1 MLTLLHTSDWHLGRR
16 LYGKPRY
23 DEFKQFLDWQLQTLR
38 EQKVDVLLIAGDIFD
53 TTAPSNQAQN
63 LYYDFLSQVCHTDCR
78 HVIIV
83 AGNHDSASFLE
94 APKQLLKAFNIHI
107 IGSMTDTPTDE
118 VITLSDKAGQ
128 PELIVMAVP
137 YLRDRDVR
145 TVGHGE
151 RLDDKERKLAQG
163 IKAHYAQIA
172 DIAIAQQAQLHAKY
186 KRSIPIVATGHL
198 FTVGGQ
204 TMEGDGVRDLYVGS
218 LGSIGA
224 EIFHPQIDYV
234 ALGHLHIP
242 QAVGGQPHI
251 RYAGSPIAM
260 GFGESRQQKQVHLLR
275 FDADPDLL
283 SQPLQTLTIQKKPLV
298 SAPTPVKKRKSVS
311 HASMDLFADEALPE
325 SSMLGAINAEAGIN
339 AEVDAQTTYEAGYD
353 TPSAHLSGQPNG
365 QVIGQPYNL
374 AKLSDT
380 TLLQSLPVPVFQSIQ
395 TLKGDWQTI
404 KTRLHTLKKSQQ
416 SVWLEVVYDGQE
428 VVGDLSE
435 KIAELVKDS
444 RLEVLRIKNQQKR
457 DQVMQSQRMDE
468 SLEELNPTQ
477 VFERCLIAHQVLEE
491 QKPILWSRYTEV
503 IESLQGGQ
511 Q

>member
-151 RLDDKERKLAQG
+151 RLEDKERKLTQG

-325 SSMLGAINAEAGIN
+325 SSMFDAINAEAGIN

-380 TLLQSLPVPVFQSIQ
+380 TLLQSLPVPVFQPMQ

>member
-63 LYYDFLSQVCHTDCR
+63 LYYDFLSQVCDTDCR

-94 APKQLLKAFNIHI
+94 APKQLLKSFNIHI

-128 PELIVMAVP
+128 AELIVMAVP

-172 DIAIAQQAQLHAKY
+172 DIAIAQQAQLKAKY
-186 KRSIPIVATGHL
+186 KRTIPIVATGHL

-353 TPSAHLSGQPNG
+353 TPSYHLSGQMS
-365 QVIGQPYNL
+365 VQPYNV

-404 KTRLHTLKKSQQ
+404 KTSLHSLKKSQQ

-435 KIAELVKDS
+435 KIAELVKDA

-491 QKPILWSRYTEV
+491 QKPMLWSRYTEV
-503 IESLQGGQ
+503 LESLQGGQ

>member
-94 APKQLLKAFNIHI
+94 APKQLLKAFNLHI
-107 IGSMTDTPTDE
+107 SGSMTDTPTDE
-118 VITLSDKAGQ
+118 VITLSDKSEQ

-151 RLDDKERKLAQG
+151 RLEDKERKLTQG

-325 SSMLGAINAEAGIN
+325 SSMLEAINTEAAINAEA
-339 AEVDAQTTYEAGYD
+339 DAQASHKAQYD
-353 TPSAHLSGQPNG
+353 TPSYPLSGQP
-365 QVIGQPYNL
+365 YNI

-468 SLEELNPTQ
+468 SLEALNPTQ

-491 QKPILWSRYTEV
+491 QKPMLWSRYTEV
-503 IESLQGGQ
+503 LESLQGGQ

>member
-63 LYYDFLSQVCHTDCR
+63 LYYDFLSQVCDTDCR

-107 IGSMTDTPTDE
+107 IGSMTDTLTDE

-172 DIAIAQQAQLHAKY
+172 DIAIAQQAQLKAKY
-186 KRSIPIVATGHL
+186 KRRIPIVATGHL

-242 QAVGGQPHI
+242 QVVGGQPHI

-275 FDADPDLL
+275 FDANPELL

-298 SAPTPVKKRKSVS
+298 SAPTPVKKRKMVS
-311 HASMDLFADEALPE
+311 HTSMDLFADEALPE
-325 SSMLGAINAEAGIN
+325 SSMLEAINTDADIN
-339 AEVDAQTTYEAGYD
+339 AEVDAQATHEAQYD
-353 TPSAHLSGQPNG
+353 TPSYHLSGQP
-365 QVIGQPYNL
+365 YNI
-374 AKLSDT
+374 AKLNDT

-404 KTRLHTLKKSQQ
+404 KSSLHSLKKSQQ

-457 DQVMQSQRMDE
+457 DQVMQSQHIDE

-491 QKPILWSRYTEV
+491 QKPMLWSRYTEV
-503 IESLQGGQ
+503 LESLQGGQ

>member
-118 VITLSDKAGQ
+118 VITLSDKSEQ

-151 RLDDKERKLAQG
+151 RLEDKERKLTQG

-224 EIFHPQIDYV
+224 EIFHPHIDYV

-325 SSMLGAINAEAGIN
+325 SSMLEAINTEAAINAEA
-339 AEVDAQTTYEAGYD
+339 DAQASHKAQYD
-353 TPSAHLSGQPNG
+353 TPSYPLSGQP
-365 QVIGQPYNL
+365 YNI

>member
-118 VITLSDKAGQ
+118 VITLSDKLGQ

-172 DIAIAQQAQLHAKY
+172 DIAIAQQAQLKAKY
-186 KRSIPIVATGHL
+186 KRTIPIVATGHL

-275 FDADPDLL
+275 FDANPNLL

-298 SAPTPVKKRKSVS
+298 SAPTPVKKRKMVS

-325 SSMLGAINAEAGIN
+325 PSMLGAINAEAGIN
-339 AEVDAQTTYEAGYD
+339 AEVDAQASHKAGYD

-365 QVIGQPYNL
+365 QIIGQPYNI

-380 TLLQSLPVPVFQSIQ
+380 TLLQSLPVPVFQPIQ

-404 KTRLHTLKKSQQ
+404 KTSLHSLKKSQQ

-435 KIAELVKDS
+435 KIAELVKDA

-491 QKPILWSRYTEV
+491 QKPMLWSRYTEV
-503 IESLQGGQ
+503 LESLQGGQ

>member
-118 VITLSDKAGQ
+118 VITLSDKSEQ

-151 RLDDKERKLAQG
+151 RLDDKERKLTQG

-275 FDADPDLL
+275 FDANPDLL

-325 SSMLGAINAEAGIN
+325 SSMLEAINTEAAINAEA
-339 AEVDAQTTYEAGYD
+339 DAQASHKAQYD
-353 TPSAHLSGQPNG
+353 TPSYPLSGQP
-365 QVIGQPYNL
+365 YNI

>member
-107 IGSMTDTPTDE
+107 IGSMSDTPTDE
-118 VITLSDKAGQ
+118 VITLSDKSEQ

-151 RLDDKERKLAQG
+151 RLEDKERKLTQG

-172 DIAIAQQAQLHAKY
+172 DIAIAQQAQLKAKY

-325 SSMLGAINAEAGIN
+325 SSMLEAINTEAAINAEA
-339 AEVDAQTTYEAGYD
+339 DAQASHKAQYD
-353 TPSAHLSGQPNG
+353 TPSYPLSGQP
-365 QVIGQPYNL
+365 YNI

-404 KTRLHTLKKSQQ
+404 KTRLHSLKKSQQ

>member
-118 VITLSDKAGQ
+118 VITLSDKSEQ

-151 RLDDKERKLAQG
+151 RLEDKERKLTQG

-325 SSMLGAINAEAGIN
+325 SSMLEAINTEAAINAEA
-339 AEVDAQTTYEAGYD
+339 DAQASHKAQYD
-353 TPSAHLSGQPNG
+353 TPSYPLSGQP
-365 QVIGQPYNL
+365 YNI

-457 DQVMQSQRMDE
+457 DQVMQSQRIDE
-468 SLEELNPTQ
+468 SLEALNPTQ

-503 IESLQGGQ
+503 LESLQGGQ

>member
-63 LYYDFLSQVCHTDCR
+63 LYYDFLSQVCDTDCR

-163 IKAHYAQIA
+163 IKAHYGQIA
-172 DIAIAQQAQLHAKY
+172 DIAIARQAQLKAKY
-186 KRSIPIVATGHL
+186 KRTIPIVATGHL

-275 FDADPDLL
+275 FDANPDLL

-298 SAPTPVKKRKSVS
+298 SAPTPVKKRKMVS
-311 HASMDLFADEALPE
+311 HTSMDLFADEALPE
-325 SSMLGAINAEAGIN
+325 SSMLEAINTDADIN
-339 AEVDAQTTYEAGYD
+339 AEVDAQATHEAQYD
-353 TPSAHLSGQPNG
+353 TPSYHLSGQP
-365 QVIGQPYNL
+365 YNI
-374 AKLSDT
+374 AKLNDT

-404 KTRLHTLKKSQQ
+404 KSSLHSLKKSQQ

-457 DQVMQSQRMDE
+457 DQVMQSQRIDE

-491 QKPILWSRYTEV
+491 QKPMLWSRYTEV
-503 IESLQGGQ
+503 LESLQGGQ

>member
-63 LYYDFLSQVCHTDCR
+63 LYYDFLSQVCDTECR

-118 VITLSDKAGQ
+118 VITLSDKSEQ

-151 RLDDKERKLAQG
+151 RLEDKERKLTQG

-325 SSMLGAINAEAGIN
+325 SSMLEAINTEAAINAEA
-339 AEVDAQTTYEAGYD
+339 DAQASHKAQYD
-353 TPSAHLSGQPNG
+353 TPSYPLSGQP
-365 QVIGQPYNL
+365 YNI

>member
-63 LYYDFLSQVCHTDCR
+63 LYYDFLSQVCDTDCR

-94 APKQLLKAFNIHI
+94 APKQLLKSFNIHI

-128 PELIVMAVP
+128 AELIVMAVP

-172 DIAIAQQAQLHAKY
+172 DIAIAQQAQLKAKY
-186 KRSIPIVATGHL
+186 KRTIPIVATGHL

-275 FDADPDLL
+275 FDANPDLL

-298 SAPTPVKKRKSVS
+298 SAPTPVKKRKMVS
-311 HASMDLFADEALPE
+311 HASMDLFADEELPE
-325 SSMLGAINAEAGIN
+325 PSMLGAINAEAGIN
-339 AEVDAQTTYEAGYD
+339 AEVDAQASHKAGYD

-380 TLLQSLPVPVFQSIQ
+380 TLLQSLPVPVFQPIQ

-404 KTRLHTLKKSQQ
+404 KTRLHSLKKSQQ
-416 SVWLEVVYDGQE
+416 SVWLEVVYDGEE

-435 KIAELVKDS
+435 KIAELVNDS

-491 QKPILWSRYTEV
+491 QKPMLWSRYTEV
-503 IESLQGGQ
+503 LESLHGGHQ
-511 Q
+511 

>member
-107 IGSMTDTPTDE
+107 IGSMSDTPTDE

-128 PELIVMAVP
+128 AELIVMAVP

-172 DIAIAQQAQLHAKY
+172 DIAIAQQAQLKAKY

-275 FDADPDLL
+275 FDANPDLL

-298 SAPTPVKKRKSVS
+298 SAPTPVKKRKRMS
-311 HASMDLFADEALPE
+311 HTSMDLFADEALPE
-325 SSMLGAINAEAGIN
+325 SAMLGAINTETEIN
-339 AEVDAQTTYEAGYD
+339 AEVDAQASHKAGYD
-353 TPSAHLSGQPNG
+353 KPGDHLSGQP
-365 QVIGQPYNL
+365 YNI

-380 TLLQSLPVPVFQSIQ
+380 TLLQSLPVPVFQPMQ

-404 KTRLHTLKKSQQ
+404 KTRLHSLKKSQQ

-491 QKPILWSRYTEV
+491 QKPMLWSRYTEV
-503 IESLQGGQ
+503 LESLQGGQ

>member
-118 VITLSDKAGQ
+118 VITLSDKSEQ

-151 RLDDKERKLAQG
+151 RLEDKERKLTQG

-325 SSMLGAINAEAGIN
+325 SSMLEAINTEAAINAEA
-339 AEVDAQTTYEAGYD
+339 DAQASHKAQYD
-353 TPSAHLSGQPNG
+353 TPSYPLSGQP
-365 QVIGQPYNL
+365 YNI

-477 VFERCLIAHQVLEE
+477 VFERCLVAHQVLEE
-491 QKPILWSRYTEV
+491 QKPMLWSRYTEV
-503 IESLQGGQ
+503 LESLQGGQ

>member
-118 VITLSDKAGQ
+118 VITLSDKLGQ

-163 IKAHYAQIA
+163 IKTHYAQIA
-172 DIAIAQQAQLHAKY
+172 DIAIAQQAQLQANY
-186 KRSIPIVATGHL
+186 KRTIPIVATGHL

-275 FDADPDLL
+275 FDANPDLL

-298 SAPTPVKKRKSVS
+298 SAPTPVNKRKRMS
-311 HASMDLFADEALPE
+311 HMSMDLFTDEALPE
-325 SSMLGAINAEAGIN
+325 SSMLGAINTEAEIN
-339 AEVDAQTTYEAGYD
+339 AEIDAQVSHKAGYD
-353 TPSAHLSGQPNG
+353 TPSYHLSGQPSG

-380 TLLQSLPVPVFQSIQ
+380 TLLQSLPVPVFQLIQ

-404 KTRLHTLKKSQQ
+404 KTSLHSLKKSQQ

-435 KIAELVKDS
+435 KIAELVKGS

-457 DQVMQSQRMDE
+457 DQVMQSQRIDE

-477 VFERCLIAHQVLEE
+477 VFERCLVAHQVLEE
-491 QKPILWSRYTEV
+491 QKPMLCSRYTEV
-503 IESLQGGQ
+503 LESLQGGQ

>member
-118 VITLSDKAGQ
+118 VITLSDKSEQ

-151 RLDDKERKLAQG
+151 RLEDKERKLTQG

-325 SSMLGAINAEAGIN
+325 SSMLEAINTEAAINAEA
-339 AEVDAQTTYEAGYD
+339 DAQASHKAQYD
-353 TPSAHLSGQPNG
+353 TPSYPLSGQP
-365 QVIGQPYNL
+365 YNI

-380 TLLQSLPVPVFQSIQ
+380 TFLQSLPVPVFQPMQ

>member
-118 VITLSDKAGQ
+118 VITLSDKSEQ

-151 RLDDKERKLAQG
+151 RLEDKERKLTQG

-298 SAPTPVKKRKSVS
+298 SAPTPVNKHKMVS
-311 HASMDLFADEALPE
+311 HTSMDLFADEALPE
-325 SSMLGAINAEAGIN
+325 SSMLEAINTEAAINAEA
-339 AEVDAQTTYEAGYD
+339 DAQASHKAQYD
-353 TPSAHLSGQPNG
+353 TPSYPLSGQP
-365 QVIGQPYNL
+365 YNI

-503 IESLQGGQ
+503 LESLQGGQ

>member
-118 VITLSDKAGQ
+118 VITLSDKSEQ

-151 RLDDKERKLAQG
+151 RLEDKERKLTQG

-503 IESLQGGQ
+503 LESLQGGQ

>member
-38 EQKVDVLLIAGDIFD
+38 EQKVDVLLISGDIFD

-172 DIAIAQQAQLHAKY
+172 DIAIAQQAQLQAKY
-186 KRSIPIVATGHL
+186 KRTIPIVATGHL

-242 QAVGGQPHI
+242 QVVGGQPHI

-275 FDADPDLL
+275 FDAKPDLL

-311 HASMDLFADEALPE
+311 HTSMDLFADEELPE
-325 SSMLGAINAEAGIN
+325 PSMLGAINTEADIN
-339 AEVDAQTTYEAGYD
+339 AEVDAQASHKAGYD
-353 TPSAHLSGQPNG
+353 TPSYHLSGQP
-365 QVIGQPYNL
+365 YNI
-374 AKLSDT
+374 AKLNDT

-404 KTRLHTLKKSQQ
+404 KTSLHSLKKAQQ

-491 QKPILWSRYTEV
+491 QKPMLWSRYTEV
-503 IESLQGGQ
+503 LESLQGGQ

>member
-151 RLDDKERKLAQG
+151 CLDDKERKLAQG

-172 DIAIAQQAQLHAKY
+172 DIAIAQQAQLKAKY

-275 FDADPDLL
+275 FDANPDLL
-283 SQPLQTLTIQKKPLV
+283 SQPLQTLIIQKKPLV

-325 SSMLGAINAEAGIN
+325 SSMLEAINTEAAINAEA
-339 AEVDAQTTYEAGYD
+339 DAQASHKAQYD
-353 TPSAHLSGQPNG
+353 TPSYPLSGQP
-365 QVIGQPYNL
+365 YNI

>member
-78 HVIIV
+78 HVIII

-118 VITLSDKAGQ
+118 VITLSDKSGQ

-172 DIAIAQQAQLHAKY
+172 DIAIARQAQLQAKY

-242 QAVGGQPHI
+242 QVVGGQPHI

-275 FDADPDLL
+275 FDANPDLL
-283 SQPLQTLTIQKKPLV
+283 SQPLQTLTIQKKPPV
-298 SAPTPVKKRKSVS
+298 SEPTPVNKRKRMS
-311 HASMDLFADEALPE
+311 HTSMDLFADEALPE
-325 SSMLGAINAEAGIN
+325 SAMLGAINAEAEIN
-339 AEVDAQTTYEAGYD
+339 AEVDAQASHEAQYD
-353 TPSAHLSGQPNG
+353 TPIAHLSGQP
-365 QVIGQPYNL
+365 YNI

-404 KTRLHTLKKSQQ
+404 KSSLHSLKKSQQ

-457 DQVMQSQRMDE
+457 DQVMQSQRIDE

-503 IESLQGGQ
+503 LESLQGGQ

>member
-118 VITLSDKAGQ
+118 VITLSDKVGQ
-128 PELIVMAVP
+128 AELIVMAVP

-172 DIAIAQQAQLHAKY
+172 DIAIAQQAQLKAKY
-186 KRSIPIVATGHL
+186 KRTIPIVATGHL

-275 FDADPDLL
+275 FDAKPDLL

-298 SAPTPVKKRKSVS
+298 SAPTPVKKRKMVS

-339 AEVDAQTTYEAGYD
+339 AEVDAQASHKAGYD

-365 QVIGQPYNL
+365 QVIGQPYNV

-404 KTRLHTLKKSQQ
+404 KTSLHSLKKSQQ

-435 KIAELVKDS
+435 KIAELVKGS

-491 QKPILWSRYTEV
+491 QKPMLWARYTEV
-503 IESLQGGQ
+503 LESLQGGQ

>member
-94 APKQLLKAFNIHI
+94 APKQLLKSFNIHI
-107 IGSMTDTPTDE
+107 IGSMSDTPTDE

-172 DIAIAQQAQLHAKY
+172 DIAIAQQAQLKAKY

-275 FDADPDLL
+275 FDANPDLL

-298 SAPTPVKKRKSVS
+298 SAPTPIKKRKMVS
-311 HASMDLFADEALPE
+311 HTSMDLFADEALPE
-325 SSMLGAINAEAGIN
+325 SSMLGAINTDADIN

-404 KTRLHTLKKSQQ
+404 KTRLHSLKKSQQ

-477 VFERCLIAHQVLEE
+477 VFERCLIAHQVMEE
-491 QKPILWSRYTEV
+491 QKPMLWARYTEV
-503 IESLQGGQ
+503 LESLQEGQ

>member
-118 VITLSDKAGQ
+118 MITLKDKSEQ

-151 RLDDKERKLAQG
+151 RLEDKERKLTQG

-311 HASMDLFADEALPE
+311 HASMDLFADEELPE
-325 SSMLGAINAEAGIN
+325 PSMLGAINAEAGIN

>member
-63 LYYDFLSQVCHTDCR
+63 LYYDFLSQVCDTDCR

-94 APKQLLKAFNIHI
+94 APKQLLKSFNIHI

-128 PELIVMAVP
+128 AELIVMAVP

-172 DIAIAQQAQLHAKY
+172 DIAIAQQAQLKAKY
-186 KRSIPIVATGHL
+186 KRTIPIVATGHL

-275 FDADPDLL
+275 FDANPDLL

-298 SAPTPVKKRKSVS
+298 SAPTPVKKRKRVS
-311 HASMDLFADEALPE
+311 HASMDLFADEELPE
-325 SSMLGAINAEAGIN
+325 PSMLGAINAEAGIN
-339 AEVDAQTTYEAGYD
+339 AEVDAQASHKAGYD

-404 KTRLHTLKKSQQ
+404 KTSLHSLKKSQQ
-416 SVWLEVVYDGQE
+416 SVWLEVVYDGEE

-435 KIAELVKDS
+435 KIAELVNDS

-491 QKPILWSRYTEV
+491 QKPMLWSRYTEV
-503 IESLQGGQ
+503 LESLHGGHQ
-511 Q
+511 

>member
-38 EQKVDVLLIAGDIFD
+38 EQKVDALLIAGDIFD

-63 LYYDFLSQVCHTDCR
+63 LYYDFLSQVCDTDCR

-172 DIAIAQQAQLHAKY
+172 DIAIAQQAQLKAKY
-186 KRSIPIVATGHL
+186 KRTIPIVATGHL

-275 FDADPDLL
+275 FDANPDLL

-298 SAPTPVKKRKSVS
+298 SAPTPVKKRKRVS
-311 HASMDLFADEALPE
+311 HASMDLFADEELPE
-325 SSMLGAINAEAGIN
+325 PSMLGAINAEAGIN
-339 AEVDAQTTYEAGYD
+339 AEVDAQASHKAGYD

-404 KTRLHTLKKSQQ
+404 KTRLHSLKKSQQ

-491 QKPILWSRYTEV
+491 QKPMLWSRYTEV
-503 IESLQGGQ
+503 LESLQGGQ

>member
-53 TTAPSNQAQN
+53 TTTPSNQAQN

-107 IGSMTDTPTDE
+107 IGSMSDTPTDE
-118 VITLSDKAGQ
+118 VITLSDKLGQ

-172 DIAIAQQAQLHAKY
+172 DIAIAQQAQLKAKY

-275 FDADPDLL
+275 FDANPDLL

-298 SAPTPVKKRKSVS
+298 SAPTPVKKRKRVS
-311 HASMDLFADEALPE
+311 HTSMDLFADEELPE
-325 SSMLGAINAEAGIN
+325 SAMLGAINTEAEIN
-339 AEVDAQTTYEAGYD
+339 AEVDAQASHKAGYD
-353 TPSAHLSGQPNG
+353 KPGDHLSGQP
-365 QVIGQPYNL
+365 YNI

-404 KTRLHTLKKSQQ
+404 KTSLHSLKKSQQ

-491 QKPILWSRYTEV
+491 QKPMLWSRYTEV
-503 IESLQGGQ
+503 LESLQGGQ

>member
-63 LYYDFLSQVCHTDCR
+63 LYYDFLSQVCDTDCR

-94 APKQLLKAFNIHI
+94 APKQLLKSFNIHI

-128 PELIVMAVP
+128 PELIIMAVP

-163 IKAHYAQIA
+163 IKAHYGQIA
-172 DIAIAQQAQLHAKY
+172 DIAIAQQAQLKAKY
-186 KRSIPIVATGHL
+186 KRTIPIVATGHL

-275 FDADPDLL
+275 FDANPDLL

-298 SAPTPVKKRKSVS
+298 SAPTPVKKRKMVS
-311 HASMDLFADEALPE
+311 HASMDLFADEELPE
-325 SSMLGAINAEAGIN
+325 PSMLGAINAEAGIN
-339 AEVDAQTTYEAGYD
+339 AEVDAQASHKAGYD

-404 KTRLHTLKKSQQ
+404 KTRLHSLKKSQQ

-491 QKPILWSRYTEV
+491 QKPMLWSRYTEV
-503 IESLQGGQ
+503 LESLQGGQ

>member
-1 MLTLLHTSDWHLGRR
+1 M
-16 LYGKPRY
+16 
-23 DEFKQFLDWQLQTLR
+23 
-38 EQKVDVLLIAGDIFD
+38 
-53 TTAPSNQAQN
+53 
-63 LYYDFLSQVCHTDCR
+63 
-78 HVIIV
+78 
-83 AGNHDSASFLE
+83 
-94 APKQLLKAFNIHI
+94 
-107 IGSMTDTPTDE
+107 
-118 VITLSDKAGQ
+118 
-128 PELIVMAVP
+128 
-137 YLRDRDVR
+137 R

-163 IKAHYAQIA
+163 IKAHYARIG
-172 DIAIAQQAQLHAKY
+172 DIAIAQQAQLQAKY
-186 KRSIPIVATGHL
+186 KRTIPIVATGHL

-218 LGSIGA
+218 LSSIGA

-242 QAVGGQPHI
+242 QVVGGQPHI

-275 FDADPDLL
+275 FDANSDLL

-311 HASMDLFADEALPE
+311 HTSMDLFADEELPE
-325 SSMLGAINAEAGIN
+325 PSMLGAINTEADIN
-339 AEVDAQTTYEAGYD
+339 AEVDAQASHKAGYD
-353 TPSAHLSGQPNG
+353 TPSYHLSGQIS
-365 QVIGQPYNL
+365 VKPYNV

-395 TLKGDWQTI
+395 TLKGDWQNI
-404 KTRLHTLKKSQQ
+404 KTSLHSLKKSQQ

-468 SLEELNPTQ
+468 SLEALNPTQ

-491 QKPILWSRYTEV
+491 QKPMLWSRYTEV
-503 IESLQGGQ
+503 LESLQGGQ

>member
-118 VITLSDKAGQ
+118 VITLSDKSEQ

-151 RLDDKERKLAQG
+151 RLEDKERKLTQG

-325 SSMLGAINAEAGIN
+325 SSMLEAINTEAAINAEA
-339 AEVDAQTTYEAGYD
+339 DAQASHKAQYD
-353 TPSAHLSGQPNG
+353 TPSYPLSGQP
-365 QVIGQPYNL
+365 YNI

-435 KIAELVKDS
+435 KIAELVKDA

-503 IESLQGGQ
+503 LESLQGGQ

>member
-63 LYYDFLSQVCHTDCR
+63 LYYDFLSQVCDTDCR

-118 VITLSDKAGQ
+118 VITLSDKSEQ

-151 RLDDKERKLAQG
+151 RLEDKERKLTQG

-275 FDADPDLL
+275 FDANPDLL
-283 SQPLQTLTIQKKPLV
+283 SQPLQTLTLQKKPLV
-298 SAPTPVKKRKSVS
+298 SAPTPVNKRKRMS

-325 SSMLGAINAEAGIN
+325 SSMLEAINTEAAINAEA
-339 AEVDAQTTYEAGYD
+339 DAQASHKAQYD
-353 TPSAHLSGQPNG
+353 TPSYPLSGQP
-365 QVIGQPYNL
+365 YNI

-491 QKPILWSRYTEV
+491 QKPMLWSRYTEV

>member
-63 LYYDFLSQVCHTDCR
+63 LYYDFLSQVCDTDCR

-128 PELIVMAVP
+128 AELIVMAVP

-172 DIAIAQQAQLHAKY
+172 DIAIAQQAQLKAKY
-186 KRSIPIVATGHL
+186 KRTIPIVATGHL

-275 FDADPDLL
+275 FDANPDLL

-298 SAPTPVKKRKSVS
+298 SAPTPVKKRKMVS
-311 HASMDLFADEALPE
+311 HASMDLFADEELPE
-325 SSMLGAINAEAGIN
+325 PSMLGAINAEAGIN
-339 AEVDAQTTYEAGYD
+339 AEVDAQASHKAGYD

-380 TLLQSLPVPVFQSIQ
+380 TLLQSLPVPVFQPIQ

-404 KTRLHTLKKSQQ
+404 KTSLHSLKKSQQ

-491 QKPILWSRYTEV
+491 QKPMLWSRYTEV
-503 IESLQGGQ
+503 LESLQGGQ

>member
-118 VITLSDKAGQ
+118 VITLSDKSEQ

-172 DIAIAQQAQLHAKY
+172 DIAIAQQAQLKAKY

-275 FDADPDLL
+275 FDAKPDLL

-325 SSMLGAINAEAGIN
+325 SSMLEAINTEAAINAEA
-339 AEVDAQTTYEAGYD
+339 DAQASHKAQYD
-353 TPSAHLSGQPNG
+353 TPSYPLSGQP
-365 QVIGQPYNL
+365 YNI

>member
-53 TTAPSNQAQN
+53 TTTPSNQAQN

-118 VITLSDKAGQ
+118 VITLSDKSEQ

-151 RLDDKERKLAQG
+151 RLDDKERKLTQG

-275 FDADPDLL
+275 FDAKPDLL

-311 HASMDLFADEALPE
+311 HTSMDLFADEELPE
-325 SSMLGAINAEAGIN
+325 PSMLGAINAEAGIN
-339 AEVDAQTTYEAGYD
+339 AEVDAQASSEVQYD
-353 TPSAHLSGQPNG
+353 TPSAHLS
-365 QVIGQPYNL
+365 GQPYNL

>member
-118 VITLSDKAGQ
+118 VITLSDKSEQ

-151 RLDDKERKLAQG
+151 RLEDKERKLTQG

-325 SSMLGAINAEAGIN
+325 SSMLEAINTEAAINAEA
-339 AEVDAQTTYEAGYD
+339 DAQASHKAQYD
-353 TPSAHLSGQPNG
+353 TPSYPLSGQP
-365 QVIGQPYNL
+365 YNI

-404 KTRLHTLKKSQQ
+404 KTRLHSLKKSQQ

-503 IESLQGGQ
+503 LESLQGGQ

>member
-118 VITLSDKAGQ
+118 VITLSDKSGQ

-172 DIAIAQQAQLHAKY
+172 DIAMAQQAQLKAKY
-186 KRSIPIVATGHL
+186 KRTIPIVATGHL
-198 FTVGGQ
+198 FTLGGQ

-224 EIFHPQIDYV
+224 EIFHPHIDYV

-275 FDADPDLL
+275 FDANPDLL
-283 SQPLQTLTIQKKPLV
+283 SQPLQTLTIQKKPLI

-311 HASMDLFADEALPE
+311 HTSMDLFADEELLE
-325 SSMLGAINAEAGIN
+325 SSMLDSINAEAGIN
-339 AEVDAQTTYEAGYD
+339 AEVDAQASSEAQYD
-353 TPSAHLSGQPNG
+353 TPSYHLSGQP
-365 QVIGQPYNL
+365 YNI

-380 TLLQSLPVPVFQSIQ
+380 TLLQSLPVPVFQPIQ

-404 KTRLHTLKKSQQ
+404 KTRLHSLKNAQQ

-477 VFERCLIAHQVLEE
+477 VFERCLIAHQVLDE
-491 QKPILWSRYTEV
+491 QKPMLWSRYTEV
-503 IESLQGGQ
+503 LESLQEGQ

>member
-118 VITLSDKAGQ
+118 VITLSDKSEQ

-151 RLDDKERKLAQG
+151 RLEDKERKLTQG

-435 KIAELVKDS
+435 KIAELAKDS

>member
-53 TTAPSNQAQN
+53 TTTPSNQAQN

-107 IGSMTDTPTDE
+107 IGSMTDTPPDE
-118 VITLSDKAGQ
+118 VITLLDKAGQ

-172 DIAIAQQAQLHAKY
+172 DIAIAQQAQLKAKY

-275 FDADPDLL
+275 FDAKPDLL
-283 SQPLQTLTIQKKPLV
+283 SQPLQTLTLQQKPLV
-298 SAPTPVKKRKSVS
+298 SAPTPVKKRKMVS
-311 HASMDLFADEALPE
+311 HTSMDLFADEELPE
-325 SSMLGAINAEAGIN
+325 LSMLGAINVETDIN
-339 AEVDAQTTYEAGYD
+339 AEVDAQATSEAQYD
-353 TPSAHLSGQPNG
+353 TSSDHLSEQLSGQP
-365 QVIGQPYNL
+365 YNI

-404 KTRLHTLKKSQQ
+404 KTRLHSLKNAQQ

-457 DQVMQSQRMDE
+457 DQVMQSQRVDE

-491 QKPILWSRYTEV
+491 QKPMLWSRYTEV
-503 IESLQGGQ
+503 LENLQGGQ

>member
-63 LYYDFLSQVCHTDCR
+63 LYYDFLSQVCDTDCR

-94 APKQLLKAFNIHI
+94 APKQLLKSFNIHI

-128 PELIVMAVP
+128 AELIVMAVP

-172 DIAIAQQAQLHAKY
+172 DIAIAQQAQLKAKY
-186 KRSIPIVATGHL
+186 KRTIPIVATGHL

-275 FDADPDLL
+275 FDANPDLL

-298 SAPTPVKKRKSVS
+298 SAPTPVKKRKMVS
-311 HASMDLFADEALPE
+311 HASMDLFADEELPE
-325 SSMLGAINAEAGIN
+325 PSMLGAINAEAGIN
-339 AEVDAQTTYEAGYD
+339 AEVDAQASHKAGYD

-365 QVIGQPYNL
+365 QVIGQPYNI

-380 TLLQSLPVPVFQSIQ
+380 TLLQSLPVPVFQPIQ

-404 KTRLHTLKKSQQ
+404 KTSLHSLKKSQQ
-416 SVWLEVVYDGQE
+416 SVWLEVVYDGEE

-435 KIAELVKDS
+435 KIAELVNDS

-491 QKPILWSRYTEV
+491 QKPMLWSRYTEV
-503 IESLQGGQ
+503 LESLHGGHQ
-511 Q
+511 